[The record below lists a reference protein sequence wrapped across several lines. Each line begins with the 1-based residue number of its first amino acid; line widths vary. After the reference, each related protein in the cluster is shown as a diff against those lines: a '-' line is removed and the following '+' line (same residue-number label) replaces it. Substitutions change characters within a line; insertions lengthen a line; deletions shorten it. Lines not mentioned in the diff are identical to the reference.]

1 MLIKLNHYNKSIDYD
16 MLCSLGFVHKY
27 RLLYWDK
34 MNRVQCV
41 TFTIRHT
48 MYCVHCTPYTVQC
61 TLLFIVACACA
72 MQGLDQ
78 TIHLTRFL
86 C

>member
-1 MLIKLNHYNKSIDYD
+1 MLIKLNHYNKSIDD
-16 MLCSLGFVHKY
+16 DILCSLGFVHKY

-48 MYCVHCTPYTVQC
+48 MYCVYTVHR
-61 TLLFIVACACA
+61 TLYSVHCLSSWRAHA
-72 MQGLDQ
+72 
-78 TIHLTRFL
+78 L
-86 C
+86 CKG